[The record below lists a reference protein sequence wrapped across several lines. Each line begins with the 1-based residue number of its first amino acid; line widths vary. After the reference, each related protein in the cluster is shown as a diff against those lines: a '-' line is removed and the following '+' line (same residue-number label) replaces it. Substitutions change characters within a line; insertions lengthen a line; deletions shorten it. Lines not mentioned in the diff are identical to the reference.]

1 MATMAISTFPFCECK
16 CMAFCLFSQIFL
28 YFFDKEDLYTPQ
40 NWQLYDG
47 QSYQYVCPISPFWET
62 GIG

>member
-1 MATMAISTFPFCECK
+1 
-16 CMAFCLFSQIFL
+16 MAFCLFSQIFL

-47 QSYQYVCPISPFWET
+47 QSYLYVCPISPFWET